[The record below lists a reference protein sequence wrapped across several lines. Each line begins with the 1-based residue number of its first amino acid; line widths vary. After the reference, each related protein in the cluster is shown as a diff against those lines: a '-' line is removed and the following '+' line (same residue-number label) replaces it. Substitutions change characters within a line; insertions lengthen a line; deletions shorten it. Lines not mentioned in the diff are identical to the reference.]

1 MKHVLLILIGICLIV
16 GSVIAEGLQKE
27 PAFGIVTTNAGQI
40 SGINRTNASTAIR
53 PFSVHIP
60 EAALVDLHQRAAA
73 TSWPDKETVADQSQ
87 GVQLATMKEIA
98 RYWATDY
105 DWRKVEA
112 RLNALPMYT
121 TNIDGVDIQFIH
133 VKSRNSNALP
143 IIITHGWP
151 GSIIEQL
158 NIIDPLTN
166 PTAHGGRAE
175 DAFDVVIPSMPGYG
189 FSGKPTTTGWDANHV
204 ARAWAELMKRLGYT
218 RYVAAGGDEGALVSE
233 AMARQAP
240 AGLLGIHVNLPLT
253 FPPEVTAGLFGGAP
267 APTGM
272 SQKEKA
278 AYAAI
283 AAGIRRGYFVEQ
295 SEHPQTIGYA
305 LTDSP
310 IGLAAWML
318 DHDADSYKKI
328 SQAFLNGLPSGNLIR
343 DNILDDIT
351 LYWLTNSSTSAARLY
366 WENSRPS
373 PTSGAVQK
381 TNEISLPVAITVF
394 PGEIYQY
401 PETWARRAYRNL
413 TYFHEVD
420 KGGHYAAWEEPELY
434 SAELRAAFRSL
445 R

>member
-1 MKHVLLILIGICLIV
+1 MKHILLILIGTYLIV
-16 GSVIAEGLQKE
+16 GSVIAEDLQNR
-27 PAFGIVTTNAGQI
+27 PASGIVTTNTGQI
-40 SGINRTNASTAIR
+40 SGINGTNESTAIR

-60 EAALVDLHQRAAA
+60 EAAQLNLHQRIAA
-73 TSWPDKETVADQSQ
+73 TSWPDKETAADQSQ
-87 GVQLATMKEIA
+87 GVQLATMKELA

-133 VKSRNSNALP
+133 VKSRNPDALP

-175 DAFDVVIPSMPGYG
+175 DSFDVVIPSMPGYG

-233 AMARQAP
+233 VMGRQAP
-240 AGLLGIHVNLPLT
+240 AGLLGIHVNLPGM
-253 FPPEVTAGLFGGAP
+253 FPPEVTAALVGAGPMP
-267 APTGM
+267 AGM
-272 SQKEKA
+272 SEKEKA

-283 AAGIRRGYFVEQ
+283 AAAFRRGYIAEQ
-295 SEHPQTIGYA
+295 NEHPQTIGYA

-310 IGLAAWML
+310 IGLAAWMI
-318 DHDADSYKKI
+318 DHDADSYEKI
-328 SQAFLNGLPSGNLIR
+328 SHAFLDGHPSGNLTRDSIL
-343 DNILDDIT
+343 DNIM
-351 LYWLTNSSTSAARLY
+351 LYWLTNTSASSARLY
-366 WENSRPS
+366 WENNRLR
-373 PTSGAVQK
+373 TSAAGQK
-381 TNEISLPVAITVF
+381 TNEISIPVAITVF

-401 PETWARRAYRNL
+401 PETWARRAYPNL